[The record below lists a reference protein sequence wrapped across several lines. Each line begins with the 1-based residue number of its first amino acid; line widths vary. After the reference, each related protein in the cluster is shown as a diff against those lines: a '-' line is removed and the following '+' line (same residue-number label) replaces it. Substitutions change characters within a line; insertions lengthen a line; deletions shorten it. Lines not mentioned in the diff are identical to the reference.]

1 MSDNKDM
8 RELDMDELVNVIGG
22 EMTPK
27 EKDYITA
34 LIRRLKKTAK
44 PKNMSKAYEMCYVSS
59 CSFFSFST

>member
-8 RELDMDELVNVIGG
+8 RELDMDELINVISG

-44 PKNMSKAYEMCYVSS
+44 PKNMSKAY
-59 CSFFSFST
+59 

>member
-8 RELDMDELVNVIGG
+8 RELDMDELINVIGG

-44 PKNMSKAYEMCYVSS
+44 PKNMSKAY
-59 CSFFSFST
+59 

>member
-1 MSDNKDM
+1 M

-34 LIRRLKKTAK
+34 LIRRLKKDGKTK
-44 PKNMSKAYEMCYVSS
+44 EYVKSVLKRPEVLL
-59 CSFFSFST
+59 